1 MLKKVFI
8 VLVFFWLPATTM
20 AASSTAGN
28 PYVQMQEAADI
39 LFKTMNNRSE
49 EIKNS
54 PDLLKSIVKQD
65 LLPYIQVKYAGAL
78 ILGNSYKTAT
88 TAQRDAYFAAFEDY
102 LIQAFAQALSMYNG
116 QNYQIEQEKALGD
129 KNIVSVRVLLIHQDT
144 NQQPIR
150 IDFQWRKNSVT
161 GEWKAYDL
169 IAEGV
174 SMITTKQSEWATILR
189 QDGIDA
195 LTRQLKSLAN
205 KEIDLN
211 ANNTEQTK

>member
-49 EIKNS
+49 EIKKS
-54 PDLLKSIVKQD
+54 PDILKPIVKQD